1 MRVLLTGAGGLV
13 GRACQRAFAAD
24 DVWAATHTELDV
36 TDRVA
41 VESAVAG
48 FRPDAVVNAAAVAHV
63 DACDAEPDRAFTLNA
78 VAPGLLALAAARAG
92 AVMCHLSTDYVFGGV
107 AGGVAGPPYDEWSP
121 VAPVQTYGRTKA
133 GGEAAVRMATTA
145 HVIART
151 SWVFAADGGMAA
163 RILDQYER
171 DGEVRAFGDQWNAAT
186 CGDELA
192 ATLRRLLLSGR
203 FGTFHVCGEGRTTRA
218 GLSRAVLEANGIDP
232 SAVVEVPMASVPGLS
247 PRPTDTTM
255 EPRALRLA
263 GIVGP
268 GPWRDAL

>member
-1 MRVLLTGAGGLV
+1 MRVLLAGAGGLV
-13 GRACQRAFAAD
+13 GRACQRAFATD
-24 DVWAATHTELDV
+24 DVWAASHADLDV
-36 TDRVA
+36 TDAVA
-41 VESAVAG
+41 VESAVSS

-63 DACDAEPDRAFTLNA
+63 DVCDAEPDRAFAVNA
-78 VAPGLLALAAARAG
+78 VAPGLLARAASRSG
-92 AVMCHLSTDYVFGGV
+92 ALTCHISTDYVFGGM
-107 AGGVAGPPYDEWSP
+107 AGSVAGPPYDEWAP
-121 VAPVQTYGRTKA
+121 VAPVQTYGRTKL
-133 GGEAAVRMATTA
+133 GGETAVRRATTA

-151 SWVFAADGGMAA
+151 SWVFTSDGGMAT
-163 RILDQYER
+163 RILEQFER
-171 DGEVRAFGDQWNAAT
+171 DGEVRAFADQWNAAT

-192 ATLRRLLLSGR
+192 ATLRRLVLSGR
-203 FGTFHVCGEGRTTRA
+203 FGTFHVCGLGRTTRA

-247 PRPTDTTM
+247 PRPADTTM